1 VGTDSKSTL
10 LKIWRFLAALTR
22 RAILRF
28 GFLTRT
34 TILLYFGLGVVI
46 AAKPSPRVWY
56 WSVATMLI
64 QVTTIIVVVFLI
76 CGGSKHFGRWA
87 IFGAV
92 IVLLA
97 ATGPC
102 WFTFPGQDFPSP
114 SVQERGTIRVLRSV
128 QEQEERYRAR
138 FHRYGDL
145 LEIHEETITTTDGSR
160 GVLPLFW
167 YGSYGVHLVAG
178 DTAYQLTADPP
189 AERGYGCWIGCPGY
203 RHFYAD
209 QSGVLRANRHC
220 AAATAH
226 SGAVR

>member
-1 VGTDSKSTL
+1 MTTV
-10 LKIWRFLAALTR
+10 WRFVTDLTWR
-22 RAILRF
+22 WILRF

-46 AAKPSPRVWY
+46 AARPSPRVWY

-64 QVTTIIVVVFLI
+64 QVTTLVVVVSLI
-76 CGGSKHFGRWA
+76 SRGSNHIGRWA
-87 IFGAV
+87 VFGAG
-92 IVLLA
+92 IVVLM
-97 ATGPC
+97 ATWPC
-102 WFTFPGQDFPSP
+102 WFDFPRQDFPSP
-114 SVQERGTIRVLRSV
+114 SIPERGTIRVLRSV
-128 QEQEERYRAR
+128 QEQEERFRAR

-167 YGSYGVHLVAG
+167 YGSYRVHLVAG

-189 AERGYGCWIGCPGY
+189 PERGYGCWIGCPGY

-209 QSGVLRANRHC
+209 QSGVLRANLHC

-226 SGAVR
+226 SGVVR